1 MTPCSR
7 PRRLLIVADHPIV
20 RQGLL
25 RLVQN
30 ESDLTV
36 CGEVGMGAA
45 RAAIRESNAGVLI
58 CDIDEKNADG
68 IDLLRYVRA
77 HHPALPILVL
87 SAQDETIYAERLLA
101 LGANGYI
108 TKNASSEELLASL
121 RRVLDGQIYVSDAIR
136 SQMIHKF
143 AGATSRSLGD
153 PVERLSTRELQ
164 VLSLLGEGRSTRET
178 AESLHLSIKTVES
191 HRQRIKRKLNLKT
204 SVQLLRYAVLSCER
218 QTDSRRRDG

>member
-1 MTPCSR
+1 MTASSLPHR
-7 PRRLLIVADHPIV
+7 VLIVDDHPIV

-25 RLVQN
+25 RLMQN
-30 ESDLTV
+30 ASDLTV

-45 RAAIRESNAGVLI
+45 RAAISELNAGVLI
-58 CDIDEKNADG
+58 CDIDEKHADG
-68 IDLLRYVRA
+68 IELLRYVRA

-121 RRVLDGQIYVSDAIR
+121 RRVLDGQIYVSDSIR
-136 SQMIHKF
+136 SHMIHKF
-143 AGATSRSLGD
+143 AGVTPRSLGD
-153 PVERLSTRELQ
+153 PVERLSSRELQ

-178 AESLHLSIKTVES
+178 AASSIQSMASK
-191 HRQRIKRKLNLKT
+191 
-204 SVQLLRYAVLSCER
+204 
-218 QTDSRRRDG
+218 RRRRSAIGISKMLRP